1 MKLTEQHPFITGAPV
16 VAEELQGAIVD
27 ITSALT
33 NVESRQLPAS
43 SVGLAE
49 LGSLEFY
56 TFQNIQPLQT
66 LVRSGLNT
74 WSYRQWLGSGTQPA
88 DIKILPGGVYVS
100 GWNQIYN
107 LDTTEGAY
115 SWLVMPST
123 PGRIV
128 GAATIDSE
136 LRCSVATPAVA
147 VDRPYTNVDL
157 YWEFG
162 IFANGSE
169 IARSPKL
176 RAGRHSITIPFVT
189 FSGAEEVTID
199 IRVRIYFGKQMSMV
213 TTARNI
219 EPFAIHN
226 IHLWANATSK

>member
-1 MKLTEQHPFITGAPV
+1 MKLIEQHPIITGAPV
-16 VAEELQGAIVD
+16 VAEELQSAIIDVA
-27 ITSALT
+27 SALT
-33 NVESRQLPAS
+33 NVESRQLPPS
-43 SVGLAE
+43 CVGLTE
-49 LGSLEFY
+49 LGGFDEY
-56 TFQNIQPLQT
+56 TFQNIAYQQR

-74 WSYRQWLGSGTQPA
+74 WSFRQYLGA
-88 DIKILPGGVYVS
+88 HIEVLPEDVYVS

-107 LDTTEGAY
+107 LDTIEGEY
-115 SWLVMPST
+115 SYLVMPST

-136 LRCSVATPAVA
+136 LRCSVADPDIA

-157 YWEFG
+157 YWEFAV
-162 IFANGSE
+162 FANGSE

-176 RAGRHSITIPFVT
+176 YAGRHSITIPFVT

-199 IRVRIYFGKQMSMV
+199 IRAHIYFGKQMSLV
-213 TTARNI
+213 TTDRNR

-226 IHLWANATSK
+226 MHLWANATGK